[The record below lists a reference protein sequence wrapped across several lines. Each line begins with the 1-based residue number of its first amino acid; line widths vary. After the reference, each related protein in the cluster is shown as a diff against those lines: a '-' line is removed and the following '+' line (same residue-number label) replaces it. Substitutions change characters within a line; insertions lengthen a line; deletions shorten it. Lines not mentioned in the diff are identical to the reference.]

1 MKKSLLLRP
10 GQVIRHVC
18 ASGIAMFWGSRQAIL
33 AASEAPEGSGRL
45 NPHAKTAQYRPEICT
60 MSRNRQKKHRKVIH
74 PIFLATLKIQY
85 ISIPFIPILVLKI
98 PSHVPM
104 LRSLDQGREKR
115 PSWWISH
122 MEGKMNSGHNVS
134 QCKTMSI

>member
-1 MKKSLLLRP
+1 LKKSLLLRP

-60 MSRNRQKKHRKVIH
+60 MSRNRQKKTSKSNSSHISGDFQNTIH
-74 PIFLATLKIQY
+74 INTFHPYFSTQDSIPRAHAQVAGSRPGEATLMVDF
-85 ISIPFIPILVLKI
+85 P
-98 PSHVPM
+98 H
-104 LRSLDQGREKR
+104 G
-115 PSWWISH
+115 
-122 MEGKMNSGHNVS
+122 GKNEFWS
-134 QCKTMSI
+134 